1 MQSTWQSAQDRC
13 PTLSS
18 FLYLY
23 PVLPTTI
30 QPPSDTI
37 RLLWCE
43 HGHAQV
49 VFAGRQMT
57 IGASHMLL
65 ISAKTRV
72 TLCATQ
78 NSAQIGELDI
88 AFDRAA
94 KGDVLSMSLLL
105 RDTAF
110 AHLVNHSFSV
120 HSLQDSSGV
129 ITCLLDI
136 MKRNASYDML
146 DAHDPHGVLDA
157 QSTDTQSMSALRSSC
172 LNTLLLAIAH
182 AAGMTPQ
189 PVSSSHVAH
198 VLRFIHEHYSEN
210 LSLPVIAADAHLHV
224 NYLHRIFSSE
234 MHCSLAKY
242 LQNYRIER
250 AKEMLINTQM
260 SIKEIASA
268 CGLPNQQQF
277 SRIFREQ
284 CAVSPSAFRDAYN
297 ISSSYT
303 NIRSHYGVINYAD
316 PHATRPAQEPLR
328 PLGDPLYLS
337 EDYVPLVQAYYNR
350 ADMFASTT
358 DVTDH
363 AHPLFEIMFV
373 RKGHIEVVVQD
384 THITVYEGQ
393 YIWLNAGVR
402 HSLTL
407 DPNILTSVVNIEYAL
422 APASLPVLS
431 TRQMAQFSPEYAE
444 LLRHAPSYTVQGDP
458 NGILDSLLRQNV
470 FLADSDYPMRET
482 LCASLTQQIMLTI
495 ASQYQ
500 SRYAVLPALNAV
512 SPAPDALLQV
522 IAAQYATPVTV
533 NHLAKTCGVSTTRLQ
548 QLVRRASGMSVTEYL
563 QHVRIEKAK
572 ELLLSGVSPEECTE
586 LVGYASQRYF
596 SQLFQRTTGMTPAAF
611 CAQNT

>member
-1 MQSTWQSAQDRC
+1 MQSTWQGMEDRC
-13 PTLSS
+13 PALAS

-30 QPPSDTI
+30 QPLPDTM

-43 HGHAQV
+43 HGHAQIN
-49 VFAGRQMT
+49 FAGREIT

-72 TLCATQ
+72 TLSATQ
-78 NSAQIGELDI
+78 GNTQIGELDI
-88 AFDRAA
+88 SFA
-94 KGDVLSMSLLL
+94 KPAKSDTLCVSLLL
-105 RDTAF
+105 RDPAF

-129 ITCLLDI
+129 IACLLDI
-136 MKRNASYDML
+136 MKRNSPYDVESASVSQTL
-146 DAHDPHGVLDA
+146 
-157 QSTDTQSMSALRSSC
+157 C

-189 PVSSSHVAH
+189 PVSSDHVAH
-198 VLRFIHEHYSEN
+198 VLRFIQEHYSED

-260 SIKEIASA
+260 SIKAVANA

-284 CAVSPSAFRDAYN
+284 CDVSPSAFRDAYN
-297 ISSSYT
+297 ISCSYA
-303 NIRSHYGVINYAD
+303 NIRSHYGVINYAE
-316 PHATRPAQEPLR
+316 PNATRPGQEPMR

-337 EDYVPLVQAYYNR
+337 EDYVPLVKAYYNR
-350 ADMFASTT
+350 ADMFTSTT

-363 AHPLFEIMFV
+363 AHSLFEIMFV

-384 THITVYEGQ
+384 THIIVYEGQ

-407 DPNILTSVVNIEYAL
+407 DPDTFTSVVNIEYAL
-422 APASLPVLS
+422 APSTLPVLS
-431 TRQMAQFSPEYAE
+431 TRQMAKLSPEYE
-444 LLRHAPSYTVQGDP
+444 DLLRHAPSYTVQSDP
-458 NGILDSLLRQNV
+458 NGILDALLRQNV
-470 FLADSDYPMRET
+470 FLADSTYPMRET
-482 LCASLTQQIMLTI
+482 LCASLTQQIMLAI
-495 ASQYQ
+495 AMQHQ
-500 SRYAVLPALNAV
+500 SRRPSIPALTAA
-512 SPAPDALLQV
+512 SPAPDAMLQV
-522 IAAQYATPVTV
+522 IAAQYASPVTV
-533 NHLAKTCGVSTTRLQ
+533 NSLAKSCGVSTTRLQ
-548 QLVRRASGMSVTEYL
+548 QIVRRATGMSVTEYL

-572 ELLLSGVSPEECTE
+572 ELLLSGVSPEECAE
-586 LVGYASQRYF
+586 LVGYASFRYF
-596 SQLFQRTTGMTPAAF
+596 SQLFHRTTGMTPAAF
-611 CAQNT
+611 CAQNA

>member
-1 MQSTWQSAQDRC
+1 MQSTWQGTEDRC
-13 PTLSS
+13 PALTS

-30 QPPSDTI
+30 QPAADTI

-49 VFAGRQMT
+49 VFAGREIT
-57 IGASHMLL
+57 LGASHMLL
-65 ISAKTRV
+65 IGAKTSV
-72 TLCATQ
+72 TLRAAQGST
-78 NSAQIGELDI
+78 QIGELDI
-88 AFDRAA
+88 SFA
-94 KGDVLSMSLLL
+94 KPGKSSSLCVSLLL
-105 RDTAF
+105 RDPAF
-110 AHLVNHSFSV
+110 SQLINHGFSV

-129 ITCLLDI
+129 IACLLDI
-136 MKRNASYDML
+136 MKRSA
-146 DAHDPHGVLDA
+146 P
-157 QSTDTQSMSALRSSC
+157 TDEEAAVYQTLC

-189 PVSSSHVAH
+189 PVSSDHVAH
-198 VLRFIHEHYSEN
+198 VLRFIQEHYSED

-234 MHCSLAKY
+234 MNCSLAKY

-260 SIKEIASA
+260 SIKDVANA

-284 CAVSPSAFRDAYN
+284 CGISPSAFRDAYN
-297 ISSSYT
+297 ISCSYT
-303 NIRSHYGVINYAD
+303 NIRSRYGVINYAE
-316 PHATRPAQEPLR
+316 PHATRPAQEPIH
-328 PLGDPLYLS
+328 PLGDPAYVA
-337 EDYVPLVQAYYNR
+337 EDYVPLVMAYYNR
-350 ADMFASTT
+350 ADMFTSTT

-384 THITVYEGQ
+384 THITVHEGQ

-407 DPNILTSVVNIEYAL
+407 DPDTLTSVVNIEYTL
-422 APASLPVLS
+422 ARSSLPVLS
-431 TRQMAQFSPEYAE
+431 TRQLSQLSPEYE
-444 LLRHAPSYTVQGDP
+444 EMLLHAPGYAVQSDS

-470 FLADSDYPMRET
+470 FLADSNYPMRET
-482 LCASLTQQIMLTI
+482 LCASLTQQIMLAI
-495 ASQYQ
+495 AMQHQ
-500 SRYAVLPALNAV
+500 SRRPALPAIHAA
-512 SPAPDALLQV
+512 STAPDALLET
-522 IAAQYATPVTV
+522 IAAQYATPATV
-533 NHLAKTCGVSTTRLQ
+533 NSLAKTCGVSATRLQ
-548 QLVRRASGMSVTEYL
+548 QLVRRATGMSVTEYL

-572 ELLLSGVSPEECTE
+572 ELLLDGVSPEECAE
-586 LVGYASQRYF
+586 HVGYASFRYF
-596 SQLFQRTTGMTPAAF
+596 SQLFQRLTGKTPAAF
-611 CAQNT
+611 SAQKR